1 MYPVDEMVVGDEAV
15 DISVMRWLAISAMSA
30 VTHRMART
38 MTPEACRVMEY
49 VLVAAMRKRI

>member
-1 MYPVDEMVVGDEAV
+1 MVVGDEAV
-15 DISVMRWLAISAMSA
+15 DIGVMRWLAISAMSA

-49 VLVAAMRKRI
+49 ALVAAMRKRI